1 MSKFFLVLLAAFI
14 AMGAAARAQQAA
26 PLRLAQTIA
35 LSGVEGR
42 IDHLGVDVKGMRLF
56 VAALGNHTL
65 EVVDLRAGKRV
76 HRIAGFEEPQGVFY
90 VPEVDKI
97 FVADG
102 GDGSCRIYDGNTFGL
117 IATVKFSGDADNVRF
132 DRPAKRLYVGHGD
145 GALGVIEPSS
155 AKRLA
160 DVKLEGHPES
170 FQLERAGPRIFLN
183 VPTAG
188 HVAVV
193 DRNALRVIAQWPVEG
208 ARANFPMALDE
219 AHGRLFI
226 TCRKPPE
233 LLVCDIAS
241 GKVVTR
247 RPVVGDADDMFYDAA
262 RKRIYISGGEGFLS
276 VVEQLDADHYR
287 LAASLP
293 TAAGARTSLFV
304 PDLGRLYLAVPHRG
318 AQGAEVRV
326 YEVQP

>member
-14 AMGAAARAQQAA
+14 VMGAAARAQQAA
-26 PLRLAQTIA
+26 PVRLAQTIA
-35 LSGVEGR
+35 LYGVHGR
-42 IDHLGVDVKGMRLF
+42 LGRLGVDVKGMRLF

-102 GDGSCRIYDGNTFGL
+102 RDGSCRIHDGNSFGL
-117 IATVKFSGDADNVRF
+117 IATVKLSGDADNVRF
-132 DRPAKRLYVGHGD
+132 DRPAKRLYVGYGD

-170 FQLERAGPRIFLN
+170 FQLERAGPRIFVN

-193 DRNALRVIAQWPVEG
+193 DRNALRVIAQWSVEG

-219 AHGRLFI
+219 PHGRLFI
-226 TCRKPPE
+226 TCRKPAE
-233 LLVCDIAS
+233 LLVYDIAS
-241 GKVVTR
+241 GKVVTG

-262 RKRIYISGGEGFLS
+262 RKPIYISGGECFLS
-276 VVEQLDADHYR
+276 VVEQLAADHYR
-287 LAASLP
+287 LAAVLP
-293 TAAGARTSLFV
+293 A
-304 PDLGRLYLAVPHRG
+304 
-318 AQGAEVRV
+318 
-326 YEVQP
+326 